1 MQKIKKGDTVK
12 VMTGK
17 DKGRMGKVLSILSKK
32 KNNRV
37 NVYALVEGINIVKKH
52 TKANPQQQKP
62 GGIIPKESPI
72 HISNVM
78 LMDPASNEAG
88 RVGIKQLE
96 DGRKVRFFKAS
107 NEVIDV

>member
-12 VMTGK
+12 VITGK
-17 DKGRMGKVLSILSKK
+17 DNGRMGKVLSLLSKR

-37 NVYALVEGINIVKKH
+37 NSYVLVEGLNIVKRH
-52 TKANPQQQKP
+52 TKGNPQQQKP

-78 LMDPASNEAG
+78 LLDPASNEAG

-96 DGRKVRFFKAS
+96 DGRKVRYFKAS
-107 NEVIDV
+107 GEVIDV